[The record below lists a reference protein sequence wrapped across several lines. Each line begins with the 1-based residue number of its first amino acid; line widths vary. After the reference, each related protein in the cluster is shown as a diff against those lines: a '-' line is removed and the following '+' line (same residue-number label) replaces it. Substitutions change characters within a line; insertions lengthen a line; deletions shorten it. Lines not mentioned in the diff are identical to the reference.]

1 MNEINIFMYVLW
13 ILIIIQFM
21 TKINKNNNNKCALQ
35 MLKAAKFRENS
46 SIKLIFYAI
55 EIFT

>member
-1 MNEINIFMYVLW
+1 
-13 ILIIIQFM
+13 M

>member
-1 MNEINIFMYVLW
+1 
-13 ILIIIQFM
+13 M
-21 TKINKNNNNKCALQ
+21 TKINENNNNKCALQ

-46 SIKLIFYAI
+46 SIKIIIFYAI